1 MSLFGLDFTAEHPR
15 VHDRDDL
22 TRYMEG
28 AGYILSH
35 ALVQVI
41 VDEAAALNINASNA
55 PRAEDM
61 MVGMLLRR
69 GAQHHGLVLQNGEP
83 SLFAQPVETS
93 APRAPSAITF
103 IACHSSRKGSSGRPG
118 LLLSHCPFCHPF
130 CFVAAPE
137 FTELS
142 PYTQAAQS
150 ESQAAHTPA
159 RMRAGTLRGRAQ
171 DMVRRRHEGLPLHV
185 ESERERSHW
194 DEQEGQGRA
203 RVALARCL

>member
-1 MSLFGLDFTAEHPR
+1 MPATASHRGCAVANRVLSPTIQDPFYMSLFGLDFTAEHPR

-69 GAQHHGLVLQNGEP
+69 GAQHHGLVLQNGQP

-93 APRAPSAITF
+93 APRASTCRQTQGRPHRRRAGCANSD
-103 IACHSSRKGSSGRPG
+103 SSQMRQDQCRKG
-118 LLLSHCPFCHPF
+118 
-130 CFVAAPE
+130 
-137 FTELS
+137 
-142 PYTQAAQS
+142 
-150 ESQAAHTPA
+150 
-159 RMRAGTLRGRAQ
+159 RG
-171 DMVRRRHEGLPLHV
+171 
-185 ESERERSHW
+185 
-194 DEQEGQGRA
+194 
-203 RVALARCL
+203 